1 MSLFTFVGAPVGL
14 FDGDADGAVEG
25 EPLGEVVGLLQFR
38 YDEVIC
44 EWSESTTIIC
54 NLKQKVVIFP
64 HVSLTSVGDADGLA
78 EGELVAWFKLEW

>member
-1 MSLFTFVGAPVGL
+1 MPLLTFVGAPVGL

-44 EWSESTTIIC
+44 E
-54 NLKQKVVIFP
+54 
-64 HVSLTSVGDADGLA
+64 
-78 EGELVAWFKLEW
+78 

>member
-1 MSLFTFVGAPVGL
+1 MEEERAYLYLISEYMHQSILHIPHCSGKCGMPLLTFVGAPVGL

-44 EWSESTTIIC
+44 E
-54 NLKQKVVIFP
+54 
-64 HVSLTSVGDADGLA
+64 
-78 EGELVAWFKLEW
+78 